1 MLLILLLAET
11 KLHFVQGKL
20 HERLHRLSALLTIS
34 APVLRQR
41 VSTLTCTTVVNHI
54 NILEA
59 KITSC
64 VFGVPWKRSK
74 HSKYMLTLNLPRI
87 TNYGR
92 QVYLLPS
99 CENELNLFYESMRT
113 IESIND
119 FKRARK
125 NYLLVVYSLNYVL

>member
-1 MLLILLLAET
+1 MEPRHAWLLKYRFSKWKAFNITFSRNKVTLP
-11 KLHFVQGKL
+11 FVKGKL
-20 HERLHRLSALLTIS
+20 HERLHGLSALLTIS

-41 VSTLTCTTVVNHI
+41 VSTLTCTTIVNHI

-74 HSKYMLTLNLPRI
+74 HSKYMMTLNLPRI

-99 CENELNLFYESMRT
+99 CENFELILRKYENNR
-113 IESIND
+113 INKW
-119 FKRARK
+119 F
-125 NYLLVVYSLNYVL
+125 